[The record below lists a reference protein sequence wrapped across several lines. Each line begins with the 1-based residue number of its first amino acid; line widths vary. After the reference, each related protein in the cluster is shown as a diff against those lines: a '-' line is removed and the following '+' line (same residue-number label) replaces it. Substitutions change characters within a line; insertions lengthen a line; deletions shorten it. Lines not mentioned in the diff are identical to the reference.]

1 MSPHAFSTVCQKTAV
16 PFVRAV
22 NNILNPDSVAAKDAY
37 DKTTPLQCP
46 LKKRPN
52 KGTSEGGAQNR
63 AQADPEKEKELR
75 EAIEDEML
83 CAVMC
88 CCDRHPAKSLKAK
101 LEESPNPS
109 QTKSNE
115 KNYHQTCVKDVFD
128 RVNGI
133 RDDNYKPYRHLPY
146 SPQAAELSINEGW
159 DYRKK
164 KFILKCYVA
173 RSAMNDDKNLTKQNG
188 QRLVRPDMAM
198 LNKYVK
204 NNGSVLP
211 NERIL
216 LDKNIERFVEMK
228 FPTEDGDMVETID
241 QLLEYWEFGRP
252 VHLMQRC
259 ENNNFKESFQNIL
272 RKKFLKHQK
281 YVLRLIKKFEKT
293 KAAKFY
299 TEEIDEKK
307 KSIESFLAAVKKEKK
322 PTSKDKF
329 IDDYMNIK
337 LKCCDCLRGK
347 HPNTRTSKVNRKES
361 EIASGSCG
369 NIAVTIEQ
377 PEKDVQKIISVAEKK
392 ISAIKMIFNEAK
404 QKTKT
409 LKQIS
414 KKTKPGTTIS
424 ESKAKKIYLQLKKN
438 EKEII
443 EKLDEGL
450 DAISEVQAALE
461 QAQKRIKEE
470 LKNMRHKKQD
480 PAALNKVKENLSKE
494 LVNLTEKLNSVKELN
509 KTAAAFRFKASL
521 AIADFLSRSKYIPK
535 V

>member
-52 KGTSEGGAQNR
+52 KGTPEEGAPNG

-101 LEESPNPS
+101 SEGSPNPS

-159 DYRKK
+159 DYQEK

-204 NNGSVLP
+204 NDGSVLP
-211 NERIL
+211 NKRIF
-216 LDKNIERFVEMK
+216 LDKDIERFVEMK
-228 FPTEDGDMVETID
+228 FPTEDGDIAKTIA

-259 ENNNFKESFQNIL
+259 EDESFKETFKQRL
-272 RKKFLKHQK
+272 RKDFLEYQDAISD
-281 YVLRLIKKFEKT
+281 LINAFELTDEAASYKNEIENKKN
-293 KAAKFY
+293 A
-299 TEEIDEKK
+299 IN
-307 KSIESFLAAVKKEKK
+307 SFKEKIEK
-322 PTSKDKF
+322 EVDPDKKDKC

-337 LKCCDCLRGK
+337 LKCCDCLKGQR
-347 HPNTRTSKVNRKES
+347 PNAGTSKANRNDSALVNG
-361 EIASGSCG
+361 SGG
-369 NIAVTIEQ
+369 NSAATIKQ
-377 PEKDVQKIISVAEKK
+377 PEKDVQNVIRAAEKK
-392 ISAIKMIFNEAK
+392 ISAIKTIFDEAK
-404 QKTKT
+404 QKTKI
-409 LKQIS
+409 LKRIS
-414 KKTKPGTTIS
+414 KKAKSGTTIS

-461 QAQKRIKEE
+461 QAQKQIKEE
-470 LKNMRHKKQD
+470 LKNMRHEKQD

-494 LVNLTEKLNSVKELN
+494 LANLTEKLNSVKERN